1 MKSSTTNFGPSYSS
15 WARPVVLT
23 TWFKS
28 GSDKTVV
35 WTVNIFPVG
44 PVWWYG

>member
-1 MKSSTTNFGPSYSS
+1 
-15 WARPVVLT
+15 VVLT

-35 WTVNIFPVG
+35 RTVNIFSVEPVR
-44 PVWWYG
+44 WC